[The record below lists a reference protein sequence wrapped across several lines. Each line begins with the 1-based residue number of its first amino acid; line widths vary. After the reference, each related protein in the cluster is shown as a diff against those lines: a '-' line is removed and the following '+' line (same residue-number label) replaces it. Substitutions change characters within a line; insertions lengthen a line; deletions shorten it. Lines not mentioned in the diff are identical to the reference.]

1 MALSLVLGA
10 NGFIGSHLVDSLVAD
25 GHKVRA
31 FDRFSSGDVSF
42 DQHEHVEIY
51 AGNYLNSDDLKQALK
66 GVDYVFHFIST
77 TTPASAE
84 NDPTID
90 IDTNIRM
97 SVELFQ
103 LCVEAG
109 VKRVLFASTGGTIY
123 GLSESDT
130 PHKEDDLALPV
141 SPYAIGKLTIEHY
154 LRYFRV
160 KHGLQSTVFR
170 ISNPYG
176 ERQPFHRKQG
186 VIPIFLENI
195 HRNIPLT
202 VLGDGSMVR
211 DYVYVK
217 DVTDAI
223 SRVFEGDFMY
233 DVYNMGSGEG
243 KSINE
248 IVDAAKTATGIDP
261 EVVHVEAPRTYT
273 HKVVLDTT
281 RFEHEFGHADE
292 TSLEVG
298 IAKTNQFI
306 QDEIQK
312 ERD

>member
-1 MALSLVLGA
+1 MAVSLVLGA
-10 NGFIGSHLVDSLVAD
+10 NGFIGSHLVDSLVAS

-51 AGNYLNSDDLKQALK
+51 AGNYLNSNDLKQALK

-109 VKRVLFASTGGTIY
+109 VKRVLFASTGGAIY

-195 HRNIPLT
+195 HRHLPLT
-202 VLGDGSMVR
+202 ILGDGSMVR
-211 DYVYVK
+211 DYIYVK

-223 SRVFEGDFMY
+223 CRVFEGEFTY
-233 DVYNMGSGEG
+233 DVYNLGSGTG
-243 KSINE
+243 KSIND
-248 IVDAAKTATGIDP
+248 IVSAAKSATGVGP
-261 EVVHVEAPRTYT
+261 KTVHIEAPSTYT

-281 RFEHEFGHADE
+281 RFEQEFGRAD
-292 TSLEVG
+292 
-298 IAKTNQFI
+298 KTTLQDGMARTDQFI
-306 QDEIQK
+306 NEQIEK
-312 ERD
+312 EKE